1 MKGIIKTKK
10 AHKKPR
16 ILDIKSVY
24 IFKRIFINIKE
35 KNKLD
40 MIKYNKKIQN
50 LLGIDINNYKE
61 LSGKYKIDGI
71 NSYGKEYILNTNIL
85 LFEGEYLNKKRNG
98 EGKEYNYFGELIYE
112 GGYINGKRERWGL
125 EYDDK
130 GELIFEGEYKNGKRW
145 IGYGKENTI
154 DFDGTLLTFEGEYKN
169 GKIWKGIEYES
180 RTVININLY
189 EDYIIKF
196 KGEYFNGKRW
206 NGFGYDSK
214 GNYLYT
220 LKSGNGKVE
229 AKFKLIQD
237 GCNFIYKGEFING
250 ESICKHSIYGYLRPY
265 NQQIKLFEG
274 EYLNGK
280 IKNGKWYDENGIIEC
295 EIKNGNGKG
304 KEYYKNKSLIKG
316 PYDDNEYHSLYIL
329 FEGEYLNGERN
340 GKGKEYYSP
349 EEEYDYKKG
358 VKFKGEYLNG
368 KRNGKG
374 KEFYENG
381 ALKFEGEYFNGERW
395 NGYEICYFDKY
406 TNNYNHQTDNYNIE
420 YYEIGDYTIEFEEI
434 QDNIIKF
441 EIEYLN
447 GKKWNVISYNEYGDY
462 RFDLINGKG
471 KIIEYDYIDNDID
484 YKRYVAEYL
493 NGKKNGKGVEYY
505 RQICYPHC
513 SCHIFCG
520 LYNLVFKGE
529 YLNGKKHKGIE
540 YTYNDESCD

>member
-1 MKGIIKTKK
+1 MDRT
-10 AHKKPR
+10 R
-16 ILDIKSVY
+16 
-24 IFKRIFINIKE
+24 KRKYNRFWWHIINIWRRK
-35 KNKLD
+35 
-40 MIKYNKKIQN
+40 
-50 LLGIDINNYKE
+50 
-61 LSGKYKIDGI
+61 
-71 NSYGKEYILNTNIL
+71 
-85 LFEGEYLNKKRNG
+85 
-98 EGKEYNYFGELIYE
+98 
-112 GGYINGKRERWGL
+112 
-125 EYDDK
+125 
-130 GELIFEGEYKNGKRW
+130 GEYKNGK
-145 IGYGKENTI
+145 KC
-154 DFDGTLLTFEGEYKN
+154 
-169 GKIWKGIEYES
+169 KGIEYES
-180 RTVININLY
+180 RTVISIVLY
-189 EDYIIKF
+189 EDYITKF
-196 KGEYFNGKRW
+196 KGEYYNGKRW

-304 KEYYKNKSLIKG
+304 KEYFKNKSLIKG
-316 PYDDNEYHSLYIL
+316 PYDDNEYQRLHIL

-395 NGYEICYFDKY
+395 NGYELCYFDKY

-420 YYEIGDYTIEFEEI
+420 YYEIGDVTIEFEEI
-434 QDNIIKF
+434 QDNIIEF

-471 KIIEYDYIDNDID
+471 KITEKEYIVNDID
-484 YKRYVAEYL
+484 YKIYEGEFL
-493 NGKKNGKGVEYY
+493 NGKKNGRGTEYY
-505 RQICYPHC
+505 SQICYPHC
-513 SCHIFCG
+513 SCHIECG
-520 LYNLVFKGE
+520 PYNLVFTGE
-529 YLNGKKHKGIE
+529 YLNGKKYKGIE
-540 YTYNDESCD
+540 CTYDDSVFYFEYIPPDIISIFEGEYLNGKKYNGIVKEKDENGNYFITGEFIDGVFYKQYNDYDYEEEEEEYNMNKYLEKRKRFKRNGKNK